1 MNSDIMVR
9 RAAFEDV
16 PRLAEIEK
24 ICFSEPWSE
33 AVFTDFLDR
42 NGSVVLAAAS
52 EGTVVGYVTGAYVLD
67 GADIYNIAVTAD
79 CRRKGV
85 GDKLLREFF
94 EVLPSDVKT
103 VGLEVRESNGAAISM
118 YRKNG
123 FETVGIRKNFYISPR
138 ENAVLMT
145 KQLTVESI

>member
-9 RAAFEDV
+9 RAVLEDV
-16 PRLAEIEK
+16 PRLAEIEE

-33 AVFTDFLDR
+33 AVFENFLER
-42 NGSVVLAAAS
+42 KGSVVLAAAS
-52 EGTVVGYVTGAYVLD
+52 EGTVVGYITGACVLD
-67 GADIYNIAVTAD
+67 QSDIYNIAVISEY
-79 CRRKGV
+79 RRKGV
-85 GDKLLREFF
+85 GDALLREFF
-94 EVLPSDVKT
+94 AVLPAEVKT

-123 FETVGIRKNFYISPR
+123 FETVGMRKNFYISPR

-145 KQLTVESI
+145 KQLTVDS

>member
-1 MNSDIMVR
+1 MVR

-33 AVFTDFLDR
+33 VVFKEFLER
-42 NGSVVLAAAS
+42 NGSVVLAAVS
-52 EGTVVGYVTGAYVLD
+52 EGTVVGYITGAYVLD
-67 GADIYNIAVTAD
+67 GADIYNIAVTVD
-79 CRRKGV
+79 YRHKGV
-85 GDKLLREFF
+85 GDALLREFF
-94 EVLPSDVKT
+94 AALPADVKT

-123 FETVGIRKNFYISPR
+123 FETVGIRKNFYTSPR

-145 KQLTVESI
+145 KVIDN

>member
-1 MNSDIMVR
+1 MVR
-9 RAAFEDV
+9 RAVFGDV
-16 PRLAEIEK
+16 PKLAEIEK

-33 AVFTDFLDR
+33 AVFKEFLGR

-67 GADIYNIAVTAD
+67 QADIYNIAVTAD

-85 GDKLLREFF
+85 GDALLWEFF
-94 EVLPSDVKT
+94 ASLPADVKT

-118 YRKNG
+118 YKKNG
-123 FETVGIRKNFYISPR
+123 FETVGMRKNFYSSPR

-145 KQLTVESI
+145 KQLTFDS

>member
-16 PRLAEIEK
+16 TRLAEIEK

-33 AVFTDFLDR
+33 AVFKDFLGG
-42 NGSVVLAAAS
+42 NGSIVLAAAS

-67 GADIYNIAVTAD
+67 QSDIYNIAVAD
-79 CRRKGV
+79 DHRRKGV
-85 GDKLLREFF
+85 GDALLREFF
-94 EVLPSDVKT
+94 AALPDCVKS
-103 VGLEVRESNGAAISM
+103 VGLEVRESNLAAISM
-118 YRKNG
+118 YKKNG
-123 FETVGIRKNFYISPR
+123 FETVGMRKNFYISPR

-145 KQLTVESI
+145 KIMEK